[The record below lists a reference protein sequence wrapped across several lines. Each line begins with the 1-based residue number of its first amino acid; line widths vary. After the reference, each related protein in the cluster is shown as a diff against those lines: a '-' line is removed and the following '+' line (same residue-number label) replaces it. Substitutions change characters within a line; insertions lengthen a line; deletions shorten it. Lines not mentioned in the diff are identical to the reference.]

1 LLFLSFFT
9 KLENEITLPHIKH
22 YKIIGLVTVFLFITV
37 TLICNWAIE
46 KSTRKFIS
54 SNLENIQSQKIGLL
68 LGTSKYLRN
77 GSLNDFFSYRIEAT
91 EKLYKA
97 AKIKYII
104 VSGDNSSK
112 EYNEPK
118 DMKNALVERGIPEDK
133 IFLDFA
139 GFRTFDS
146 VIRAKEIFGQNSFV
160 VISQEF
166 HNQRAV
172 YIARKNG
179 IEAFGFNA
187 KDVSAYNGFKT
198 KIREYLARDKVFID
212 ILLGISPKYLGKK
225 IAIE

>member
-1 LLFLSFFT
+1 M
-9 KLENEITLPHIKH
+9 
-22 YKIIGLVTVFLFITV
+22 TVVLFITV
-37 TLICNWAIE
+37 TIICNWAIE

-54 SNLENIQSQKIGLL
+54 SHVENIKSQKIGLL

-91 EKLYKA
+91 AKLYHA
-97 AKIKYII
+97 GKIEFII
-104 VSGDNSSK
+104 VSGDNSRK
-112 EYNEPK
+112 EYNEPQ
-118 DMKNALVERGIPEDK
+118 DMKNELVERGIPEER

-139 GFRTFDS
+139 GLRTFDS

-172 YIARKNG
+172 YIARKHG

-212 ILLGISPKYLGKK
+212 IMLGVRPKYLGEK
-225 IAIE
+225 ITIE